1 FDLDY
6 VFNPIFSDNIS
17 TEKCIYIKT
26 PSSHLKP
33 ANPQTP
39 SYILDV
45 CGVFLQITDSQYSLR
60 EKYFNY
66 LL

>member
-1 FDLDY
+1 MHLHKDAF
-6 VFNPIFSDNIS
+6 
-17 TEKCIYIKT
+17 K
-26 PSSHLKP
+26 SSETCQ
-33 ANPQTP
+33 PQTP

>member
-1 FDLDY
+1 S
-6 VFNPIFSDNIS
+6 NIFRQHLHRKMHLHKDAF
-17 TEKCIYIKT
+17 K
-26 PSSHLKP
+26 SSETCQ
-33 ANPQTP
+33 PQTP